1 MNHYSNN
8 KRNSASRMCL
18 KKMFLMFLVCGIFL
32 QTMFPWLTVYGSD
45 QSPSPQKL
53 SAVPDGDVKDY
64 NPGKDDYFAYLPVR
78 YEKYGTA
85 VT

>member
-64 NPGKDDYFAYLPVR
+64 EARFLPGSREPGSLFSK
-78 YEKYGTA
+78 GTHY
-85 VT
+85 